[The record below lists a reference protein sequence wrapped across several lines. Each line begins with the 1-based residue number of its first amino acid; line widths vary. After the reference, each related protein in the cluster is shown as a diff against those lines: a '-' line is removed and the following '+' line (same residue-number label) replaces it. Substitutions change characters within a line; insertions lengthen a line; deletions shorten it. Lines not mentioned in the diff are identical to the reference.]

1 LAGLDPLPELH
12 ERHWAYCVDVDHQAT
27 DMAAWR
33 LESVVSVHGCS
44 PVVDMLGPVAE
55 GRLSSWS
62 EAGGRRAMQQ
72 HAAGAGGPPSSHT
85 SPPGRPHRFG
95 LVRPQRPARTGR
107 ALLAWGGGHLAG
119 PARRRPHPGRRRPP
133 HAQHR
138 WLADRRGSGARLG
151 SPFGCPTRSPRAS
164 CRRCEATTS
173 RPTPSATTATPAV
186 YSTSRPPQCQWTLWR
201 HVGTGLVARGERCR
215 TSHPVGDGWHR
226 RHGPGPAC
234 CAWTYGHRPDLKGSS
249 CATPSSPSTS

>member
-1 LAGLDPLPELH
+1 MVRG
-12 ERHWAYCVDVDHQAT
+12 RGAT
-27 DMAAWR
+27 CHAAACSGCGWTSVEPNVAAWSATPIR
-33 LESVVSVHGCS
+33 ARPTAASGSYRASAPGV
-44 PVVDMLGPVAE
+44 
-55 GRLSSWS
+55 GRW
-62 EAGGRRAMQQ
+62 
-72 HAAGAGGPPSSHT
+72 
-85 SPPGRPHRFG
+85 PPGK
-95 LVRPQRPARTGR
+95 A
-107 ALLAWGGGHLAG
+107 
-119 PARRRPHPGRRRPP
+119 ARRRPHPGRRRPP

-186 YSTSRPPQCQWTLWR
+186 YSTSRPPQRQWTLWR

-215 TSHPVGDGWHR
+215 TSHPAGDGWHR